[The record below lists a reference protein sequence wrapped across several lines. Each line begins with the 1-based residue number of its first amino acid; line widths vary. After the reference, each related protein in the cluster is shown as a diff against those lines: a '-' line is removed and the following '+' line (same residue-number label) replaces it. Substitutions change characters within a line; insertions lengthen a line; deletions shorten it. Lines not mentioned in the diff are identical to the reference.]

1 MRPLFASGAAPM
13 SDDDQDSKTLEP
25 TEKKLREAAESGD
38 VPVSREAPL
47 LAALGATLIICTLV
61 LRDGAARMADTLGR
75 LMEDPA
81 RWRLENGADAMLLF
95 GVLLKAAT
103 SLLMPIFLIY
113 IAAGLAVSF
122 AQNTPSVV
130 LDRIFPKLSKISP
143 TTGLKKLVGKSGL
156 VEFIKSG
163 VKLLAV
169 GLVAFFV
176 LRAEEQTMADTL
188 FVSPAIIP
196 DRILAIVIKLVS
208 GVGVAFLL
216 VAGADLAWTRTT
228 WRQRMRMSRQDVKD
242 EMKQAEGDP
251 LVKAKRRSLALDRRR
266 RRMLAD
272 VPRATLV
279 ITNPTHYAI
288 ALRYKREEGGAPLV
302 IAKGQDLIALK
313 IREIAAQHD
322 IVIIENKPLARS
334 MYDNIEV
341 GELIPAEFYKAVAQV
356 IHYIQSRNTRRS
368 SSHASTVMN

>member
-1 MRPLFASGAAPM
+1 M
-13 SDDDQDSKTLEP
+13 SDDDHDSKTHEP

-47 LAALGATLIICTLV
+47 LASLGATLIICTLV

-81 RWRLENGADAMLLF
+81 RWRLENGADAMLLI

-103 SLLMPIFLIY
+103 GLLMPIFLIY
-113 IAAGLAVSF
+113 LAAGLAVSF

-130 LDRIFPKLSKISP
+130 IDRIFPKLSKISP
-143 TTGLKKLVGKSGL
+143 STGLKRLLGKSGL

-163 VKLLAV
+163 FKLLAV

-176 LRAEEQTMADTL
+176 LRAEEQTVADTL
-188 FVSPAIIP
+188 FVSPAIVP
-196 DRILAIVIKLVS
+196 DRILAIVTKLVS
-208 GVGVAFLL
+208 GVGIAFLL

-228 WRQRMRMSRQDVKD
+228 WRQRMRMSRQDLKD

-334 MYDNIEV
+334 MYDTIEV

-368 SSHASTVMN
+368 STQASTVVN

>member
-1 MRPLFASGAAPM
+1 M
-13 SDDDQDSKTLEP
+13 SDDDQESKTHEP
-25 TEKKLREAAESGD
+25 TEKKLSEALQSGD

-47 LAALGATLIICTLV
+47 LAVVAATLMICTLV
-61 LRDGAARMADTLGR
+61 LRDGAGRLAEALAR
-75 LMEDPA
+75 LMEDPG
-81 RWRLENGADAMLLF
+81 RWRLQNGADAMLLID
-95 GVLLKAAT
+95 VLMKAAT
-103 SLLMPIFLIY
+103 SLLMPIFLIFLV
-113 IAAGLAVSF
+113 AGLGVSV

-143 TTGLKKLVGKSGL
+143 AAGLQRLVGHKGF
-156 VEFIKSG
+156 VELIKSG
-163 VKLLAV
+163 FKLVAI
-169 GLVAFFV
+169 GLVTFFV
-176 LRAEEQTMADTL
+176 LKAEEQTVADTL
-188 FVSPAIIP
+188 YVSPAIIP
-196 DRILAIVIKLVS
+196 DRILAIVIKLLS

-216 VAGADLAWTRTT
+216 VAAADLAWTRTS
-228 WRQRMRMSRQDVKD
+228 WRKRMRMSRQDIKD

-313 IREIAAQHD
+313 IREIATQHG
-322 IVIIENKPLARS
+322 ITIIENKPLARS
-334 MYDNIEV
+334 MYDSVEV

-368 SSHASTVMN
+368 SSQASTVVN

>member
-1 MRPLFASGAAPM
+1 M

-25 TEKKLREAAESGD
+25 TEKKLREAVESGD

-61 LRDGAARMADTLGR
+61 LRDGAARMADALGR
-75 LMEDPA
+75 LMEDPG
-81 RWRLENGADAMLLF
+81 RWSLQNGADAMLLF
-95 GVLLKAAT
+95 GELLKAAA
-103 SLLMPIFLIY
+103 SLLTPIFIIY
-113 IAAGLAVSF
+113 LVAGLAVSF

-143 TTGLKKLVGKSGL
+143 TTGLKRLVGRTGLIEFAKNSFKLV
-156 VEFIKSG
+156 
-163 VKLLAV
+163 AV

-176 LRAEEQTMADTL
+176 LKAEEQTVADTL

-196 DRILAIVIKLVS
+196 DRILAILVKLLS

-216 VAGADLAWTRTT
+216 VACADLAWTRTS
-228 WRQRMRMSRQDVKD
+228 WRKRMRMSRQDVKD

-272 VPRATLV
+272 IPRATLV

-313 IREIAAQHD
+313 IREIATQHD
-322 IVIIENKPLARS
+322 IVIVENKPLARS
-334 MYDNIEV
+334 MYDSVEV

-356 IHYIQSRNTRRS
+356 IHYIQSRNISRS
-368 SSHASTVMN
+368 SSQAPTVVN